1 LKAFLF
7 YEVIKLIGKL
17 DLQKPFSEFVSLQI
31 NRISEFTLSIGVISI
46 VAKEVVKNIAQKGY
60 DVNQSNDYWTDGFA
74 FILMSAVL
82 FIIATIFKRGIEL
95 QSENDLTV

>member
-1 LKAFLF
+1 LN
-7 YEVIKLIGKL
+7 E
-17 DLQKPFSEFVSLQI
+17 
-31 NRISEFTLSIGVISI
+31 
-46 VAKEVVKNIAQKGY
+46 
-60 DVNQSNDYWTDGFA
+60 YWTDGKA